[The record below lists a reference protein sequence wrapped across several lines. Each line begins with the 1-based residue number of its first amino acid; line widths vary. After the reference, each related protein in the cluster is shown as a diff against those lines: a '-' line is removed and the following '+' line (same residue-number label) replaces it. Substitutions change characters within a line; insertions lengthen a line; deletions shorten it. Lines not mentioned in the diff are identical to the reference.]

1 MRTIAVVNQKG
12 GCGKTTTSINLS
24 AFLACAQRRVLLVDM
39 DPQGH
44 ATLGLRTGDALP
56 PSKTMYEV
64 LSRRVGEQ
72 PTDLRDVILPVLDNL
87 HVAPADILL
96 SAIPEMLSGLAGR
109 EDLLSDALA
118 GVRDDYDYVIVD
130 CPPNVGLLTFNALK
144 ACSEAI
150 VPMDPSF
157 FSLHGIGKVLETFDL
172 LAQKSDH
179 HIEARVLVTLY
190 PGRSPFV
197 KAVVDEL
204 HRHLDGQCF
213 DTIIRYSIKLA
224 EAASHGVPIV
234 QYCRHCVGFDDYK
247 ALLAEV
253 LQHESASSRV
263 ALNVDATP
271 AVARRDHRR
280 AATSFPIV
288 SSREVTFTLDA
299 PGAEHV
305 LLTGDFNDWTLD
317 ESAMVPV
324 DGLWTKVIKLAPGRY
339 RYRYVVDGQWQND
352 PSNAATE
359 PNAYGGRD
367 SILVIEDDATTAW
380 SPSADRELMM
390 PAQAG
395 LGA

>member
-24 AFLACAQRRVLLVDM
+24 AFLASAQRRVLLVDM

-64 LSRRVGEQ
+64 LSCRAGEES
-72 PTDLRDVILPVLDNL
+72 TGLRDVILSVRDNL
-87 HVAPADILL
+87 DVAPADILL
-96 SAIPEMLSGLAGR
+96 SAIPEMLTGLAGR

-118 GVRDDYDYVIVD
+118 GLRDDYDYVIVD
-130 CPPNVGLLTFNALK
+130 CPPSVGLLTFNALK

-157 FSLHGIGKVLETFDL
+157 FSLHGIGKVLETFDV
-172 LAQKSDH
+172 LARKSAH

-204 HRHLDGQCF
+204 HRHLDGQYF
-213 DTIIRYSIKLA
+213 ETIIRYSVKLA

-234 QYCRHCVGFDDYK
+234 QYCRHCVGFEDYK
-247 ALLAEV
+247 ALVAEV
-253 LQHESASSRV
+253 LQHESESPRV
-263 ALNVDATP
+263 ALNGDALPTG
-271 AVARRDHRR
+271 ARREQRR
-280 AATSFPIV
+280 AGASSPIV
-288 SSREVTFTLDA
+288 SSREVTFTLEA

-305 LLTGDFNDWTLD
+305 LLAGDFNDWD
-317 ESAMVPV
+317 VSEMEPI
-324 DGLWTKVIKLAPGRY
+324 DGVWTKVIKLAPGRY

-352 PSNAATE
+352 PSNAAIE
-359 PNAYGGRD
+359 PNAYGGHD
-367 SILVIEDDATTAW
+367 SILVMDDATTAW
-380 SPSADRELMM
+380 PPPSDRPLMT
-390 PAQAG
+390 PTHSG